1 MSKEERRLPR
11 LFPTASIGVYL
22 VALSAVV
29 AIPLVAFLIF
39 LMMELERRDRE
50 FLAGGTA
57 EDAQMVARSVDRALQ
72 DMTTT
77 LRVLATSPE
86 LEQGDLLSFHN
97 RTQKSL
103 LSNSLYVLAVDAEG
117 QQLLNTRVPFGTP
130 LRRVSNF
137 ASLQRV
143 LASGVTQVSDVFFG
157 ATSGRFVFN
166 VTMPLSQEM
175 SQRSGAAALIM
186 TQNAADLERLLSTE
200 RLPPGWSVALV
211 DGAGAI
217 VTSTGQSNASPLSA
231 FPPDMLQLMSGIN
244 GTIEDVGGETE
255 QIYGYAQVVGSQW
268 KAVVWG
274 PVDTAQAAI
283 RRTSRQLIVGSI
295 LFLGIGMLCGYLIAR
310 QLRIPIRQIADMAER
325 IGRGDIVPPVETRI
339 REVSQISIALSNAS
353 FDRSQAEDR
362 MHLILHELVHR
373 TKNILTLVQAMMR
386 QLARQDSSMEDFQR
400 AIFTRLQG
408 LGRSIEALA
417 SEQWVGVPLKR
428 LVKIQLET
436 FAEAAERVE
445 LDGEDFALRAEAVQ
459 NLGLILHELA
469 TNSLKYGALS
479 VPEGKIQVSWRQ
491 DDPAKPSSPLRLTW
505 QEIGGPPAHAPSKTG
520 FGTTI
525 IKRHAEAS
533 FGGQVDLRYG
543 DAGFSWALVA
553 PRDAFERGPGEAPQE
568 LIN

>member
-1 MSKEERRLPR
+1 MSVEQRLPR

-29 AIPLVAFLIF
+29 AIPLIAFLIF

-50 FLAGGTA
+50 FLANGTA

-86 LEQGDLLSFHN
+86 LEQGDLQAFHN
-97 RTQKSL
+97 RTQRSL

-117 QQLLNTRVPFGTP
+117 QQLLNTRVAFGTP
-130 LRRVSNF
+130 LRRVSNLS
-137 ASLQRV
+137 SLQEV
-143 LASGVTQVSDVFFG
+143 LERGVTQVSNVFFG

-166 VTMPLSQEM
+166 VTMPLSAEM
-175 SQRSGAAALIM
+175 SRSSGAAALIM

-217 VTSTGQSNASPLSA
+217 VTATGESNASPISA
-231 FPPDMLQLMSGIN
+231 FPSDMLQLMSGIN
-244 GTIEDVGGETE
+244 GTIEDVGGGPE
-255 QIYGYAQVVGSQW
+255 QIYGYAQVVGSLW

-325 IGRGDIVPPVETRI
+325 IGKGDIVPPVETRI

-386 QLARQDSSMEDFQR
+386 QLARQEGSMEDFQK

-445 LDGEDFALRAEAVQ
+445 LEGEDFPLKAEAVQ

-479 VPEGKIQVSWRQ
+479 VPEGKIHVSWRQ
-491 DDPAKPSSPLRLTW
+491 DGGTSASSPLRLTW
-505 QEIGGPPAHAPSKTG
+505 AEVGGPPAKAPSKTG

-533 FGGQVDLRYG
+533 FGGQVDLQYN
-543 DAGFSWALVA
+543 DAGFSWTLVA
-553 PRDAFERGPGEAPQE
+553 PRDAFERGPGEPPQE
-568 LIN
+568 LID